1 MLMEELIVK
10 YLIGD
15 LSDEER
21 SLLQQWRDESP
32 QNEAFFRSFCEQK
45 SFSKEYREY
54 HLYKNR
60 SKQRFNEAWASL
72 NPQRS
77 VLYRSRKLLLRA
89 AVWLLPL
96 VIAGIGYAIY
106 NSSERIMPGTSKA
119 TLLLSNG
126 SVMELG
132 NSQQQNWIYVGKNS
146 VATEHNGMIS
156 YNLPDRQTSAGYNVL
171 SVPRGGEFQLKLSD
185 GTLVH
190 LNAQSELKYPV
201 RFADDKRVVILTGE
215 AYFEIAKDSKR
226 PFYIETNGLLI
237 RQYGTKFN
245 VKSRTPESTEVA
257 LLEGSIGVMPIHGKM
272 QMLKVGQLA
281 VWNALSQKLDV
292 ESRDLFPHVA
302 WHFNRFVFNNESLG
316 NLLQEISLWYEVDV
330 KFSDKSLENLH
341 FTGSVGR
348 SDDMSIM
355 LRAIEE
361 TVNVQFKISG
371 HEILVTRK

>member
-1 MLMEELIVK
+1 MEELIVK

-15 LSDEER
+15 LSDEECGI
-21 SLLQQWRDESP
+21 LQQWRDESP
-32 QNEAFFRSFCEQK
+32 QNEAFFESFCKQK
-45 SFSKEYREY
+45 SFSREYREY
-54 HLYKNR
+54 HLYKKR

-72 NPQRS
+72 NPQRTVPYWS
-77 VLYRSRKLLLRA
+77 SKLLLRA

-96 VIAGIGYAIY
+96 VIAGISYAIY
-106 NSSERIMPGTSKA
+106 NSSERIVPGTSKA

-132 NSQQQNWIYVGKNS
+132 KSRQQNWIYVGQKF

-156 YNLPDRQTSAGYNVL
+156 YNMPDRQTSAGYNVL

-190 LNAQSELKYPV
+190 LNAQSELKYPI
-201 RFADDKRVVILTGE
+201 RFAGDKRVVILRGE
-215 AYFEIAKDSKR
+215 AYFEIARDAKR

-257 LLEGSIGVMPIHGKM
+257 LLEGSIGVMPIHGEMK
-272 QMLKVGQLA
+272 MLKVGQLA
-281 VWNALSQKLDV
+281 VWNAVNGKLKVDNK
-292 ESRDLFPHVA
+292 DLFPHIA

-316 NLLQEISLWYEVDV
+316 SLLQEISLWYEVDV
-330 KFSDKSLENLH
+330 KFSDKSLANLH

-348 SDDMSIM
+348 NDDMSIM

-361 TVNVQFKISG
+361 TVNVQFKVSG